1 MQGKHIPKD
10 CVAEMKYVRISFLAI
25 SVIFIASS
33 CSTEPNTPE
42 INSDI
47 VINSG
52 SSFGECGGYC
62 WREIQITGNKVVFEA
77 RSWGDENYQD
87 KRLEGSI
94 TSEDWNTLVELI
106 DMSALLAYEDRI
118 GCPDCA
124 DGGAEWIQIQ
134 TTDTLKKVLFEYGD
148 SLAAIQPLL
157 DKMRSLREQ
166 YNEMMFP

>member
-1 MQGKHIPKD
+1 MRR
-10 CVAEMKYVRISFLAI
+10 VTLSTLVISAI
-25 SVIFIASS
+25 LFAGS
-33 CSTEPNTPE
+33 CSKEPSTPE
-42 INSDI
+42 SNSDI

-52 SSFGECGGYC
+52 SSFGFCGGYC
-62 WREIQITGNKVVFEA
+62 IREIQITSKKVVFEA
-77 RSWGDENYQD
+77 RSWGDENYPD
-87 KRLEGSI
+87 KRIEGSI
-94 TSEDWNTLVELI
+94 SLNDWSLLIELV
-106 DMSALLAYEDRI
+106 DMNILLSYEDII

>member
-1 MQGKHIPKD
+1 
-10 CVAEMKYVRISFLAI
+10 MKRVTFSILFI
-25 SVIFIASS
+25 SVIFVAGS
-33 CSTEPNTPE
+33 CSAEPST
-42 INSDI
+42 SDI

-52 SSFGECGGYC
+52 TSFGECGGYC
-62 WREIQITGNKVVFEA
+62 IREIQITDNKVVFEA
-77 RSWGDENYQD
+77 RSWGDENYPD
-87 KRLEGSI
+87 KRIEGSI
-94 TSEDWNTLVELI
+94 SLDEWITLIEFI
-106 DMSALLAYEDRI
+106 DMNALLSYDDRI
-118 GCPDCA
+118 GCPDCV

>member
-1 MQGKHIPKD
+1 
-10 CVAEMKYVRISFLAI
+10 MKYVRISFLVI

-94 TSEDWNTLVELI
+94 TSEDWNTLVEII

>member
-1 MQGKHIPKD
+1 MRWINLSA
-10 CVAEMKYVRISFLAI
+10 V
-25 SVIFIASS
+25 FIAALTVVGS

-52 SSFGECGGYC
+52 SSFGECRGYC

-77 RSWGDENYQD
+77 RSWGDENYPD

-94 TSEDWNTLVELI
+94 TSEDWDTLVELI

-166 YNEMMFP
+166 YDKMMFP